1 MHLGNAE
8 NMMPDDFG
16 SYDQEV
22 ERRIMS
28 QNVNPRPKQQMRPNY
43 PRPVANFH
51 KPPTPAGSKMVR
63 PTQPSVTSKKHIVDE
78 IIDEI
83 NASEE
88 AELTR
93 EILDAARKA
102 NVSIYGVLKEYSI
115 YEEQRDFAIMRTN
128 LIKDA
133 IRKSTG
139 WIGPG

>member
-22 ERRIMS
+22 ERRIMA
-28 QNVNPRPKQQMRPNY
+28 QNVNPRPKQMYPNY
-43 PRPVANFH
+43 PRPVA
-51 KPPTPAGSKMVR
+51 A
-63 PTQPSVTSKKHIVDE
+63 KKHIVDE
-78 IIDEI
+78 IIEEI

-102 NVSIYGVLKEYSI
+102 NVCVSIIETSSHKSDVEAMKI
-115 YEEQRDFAIMRTN
+115 QKI
-128 LIKDA
+128 
-133 IRKSTG
+133 IRHTTG